1 VRQDQIVSLG
11 ELSLQLTHRALKII
25 QNKRTAGQVQKTMVR
40 NSYVRGGYAP
50 VTPADL
56 PAQRVYTEAFARVC
70 PDIGV
75 LAEEKDP
82 DRPPMSISKK
92 EAVWVVDGLDGSGN
106 FSVGASFGY
115 GTQSALLLS
124 DGHVPIAFVGDAV
137 TGDIFGYY
145 GNSGVFWVNGK
156 NGVRTPISSVLRKK
170 QLNEHVG
177 WHRPTLSQFHP
188 LSQRLLQSG
197 NVGEIH
203 ERLGG
208 IGTTM
213 AELLTDKTGIFALR
227 PHHEQPWD
235 AIPAYAL
242 SRAAGMVFMT
252 PAKTGRLFTP
262 WSIEHRR
269 DIWKRDFD
277 VLVFHKSRLAQF
289 EQAVASL

>member
-1 VRQDQIVSLG
+1 MRQDRIVSLG
-11 ELSLQLTHRALKII
+11 ELALQLTRKALKVIRD
-25 QNKRTAGQVQKTMVR
+25 KRAAGQVQKTMVR
-40 NSYVRGGYAP
+40 NLHVRGGYAP

-56 PAQRVYTEAFARVC
+56 PAQRVYTEAFAREC

-75 LAEEKDP
+75 IAEEKDP
-82 DRPPMSISKK
+82 ERPPVTIGMKK
-92 EAVWVVDGLDGSGN
+92 AVWVVDGLDGSGN
-106 FSVGASFGY
+106 FSAGASFGY
-115 GTQSALLLS
+115 GTQCALLLP

-145 GNSGVFWVNGK
+145 GNSGVFWVDGRSGARK
-156 NGVRTPISSVLRKK
+156 AISSVCREKR
-170 QLNEHVG
+170 LNEHVG
-177 WHRPTLSQFHP
+177 WYRPTLPQFHP

-197 NVGEIH
+197 NVGEIR

-213 AELLTDKTGIFALR
+213 AELLTDRTGVFALR

-252 PAKTGRLFTP
+252 PSKTGKRFTP
-262 WSIEHRR
+262 WKVEHRR
-269 DIWKRDFD
+269 EVWKRDFD
-277 VLVFHKSRLAQF
+277 VLVFHESRLTQF
-289 EQAVASL
+289 EQAVASV